1 MSAIEFM
8 ERRNFGEF
16 FWKAVRL
23 YPDKVAIEQG
33 DTTLTY
39 AQLEDRTA
47 RAAAL
52 LRGLGVGPT
61 DKVFLMFPN
70 DWRFAECL
78 FAPLRLGAVAVPAN
92 IRLGTE
98 ALTYIARHSDATV
111 LVGHSDLREKIE
123 AVRAA
128 APDLR
133 HVLMVGGETSGD
145 RSYDRLLQSARPAG
159 ETVQV
164 DPDDPALLMYTSGST
179 GRPKGCLL
187 SHRNKWWQARSS
199 ARTMLLEA
207 RDKSL
212 VMGPLYHANALW
224 ACLLPMLY
232 VGGTVTIL
240 PGFEPVPVLAAIDRH
255 RPTFTSGTPSMFSLL
270 LGQREA
276 LEQYDV
282 SSIELLMC
290 GSAPVPPELMNAIIA
305 RFRCEVVETYGLTEG
320 GANVLTPR
328 WGIKKIGSTGLPAPD
343 VELRVI
349 DVDDPSRDVAPGEVG
364 ELWSRCPANALGYY
378 KQPEV
383 TAERFTPDGWL
394 RTGDL
399 VRRDEQGY
407 VYFVGRKDDMI
418 NCGGENV
425 YPKEVET
432 VLLAHPAVA
441 DVCVV
446 GAAHRIK
453 GQAPV
458 AWIVLRQG
466 SAVTEDEIKGFFLA
480 RGPAYAHPRRVFFVD
495 RLPISGTN
503 KIDRKALEHET
514 RTRLPEGL
522 TRAQASSRRA
532 GTRRGRPCG
541 P

>member
-1 MSAIEFM
+1 MKTINFM
-8 ERRNFGEF
+8 ERSNFGEL
-16 FWKAVRL
+16 FWKAVML
-23 YPDKVAIEQG
+23 SPDKVAIEQG
-33 DTTLTY
+33 DIALTY
-39 AQLEDRTA
+39 AHLEDRTA
-47 RAAAL
+47 RVAGL
-52 LRGLGVGPT
+52 LQGLGVGRG

-78 FAPLRLGAVAVPAN
+78 FGPLRLGAVSVPAN
-92 IRLGTE
+92 IKLGAE
-98 ALTYIARHSDATV
+98 ALTYIAQHSDSTV
-111 LVGHSDLREKIE
+111 LIGHIDLKEKIE
-123 AVRAA
+123 AIRAR
-128 APDLR
+128 APNLR
-133 HVLMVGGETSGD
+133 HVLIVGGEIPGA
-145 RSYDRLLQSARPAG
+145 RSYDGLLASTLPQTV
-159 ETVQV
+159 TVQV
-164 DPDDPALLMYTSGST
+164 APDEPALLMYTSGST

-199 ARTMLLEA
+199 AITMLHES
-207 RDKSL
+207 RDKGL

-240 PGFEPVPVLAAIDRH
+240 PGFDPLPVLAAIDRY

-270 LGQREA
+270 LAQREA
-276 LEQYDV
+276 LARYDV

-290 GSAPVPPELMNAIIA
+290 GSAPVPEELMKAIIE

-328 WGIKKIGSTGLPAPD
+328 WGIKKIGSTGLPVPE
-343 VELRVI
+343 VEIRV
-349 DVDDPSRDVAPGEVG
+349 VDLGDSSKDVAPGEVG

-378 KQPEV
+378 KQPDV

-418 NCGGENV
+418 NCGGENI

-432 VLLAHPAVA
+432 ILLSHPAVA
-441 DVCVV
+441 EACVV
-446 GAAHRIK
+446 AAPHHVK

-458 AWIVLRQG
+458 AWVVLHHGRE
-466 SAVTEDEIKGFFLA
+466 ATEDEVKDFFLA

-503 KIDRKALEHET
+503 KIDRKALEQET

-522 TRAQASSRRA
+522 TSAQA
-532 GTRRGRPCG
+532 
-541 P
+541 

>member
-1 MSAIEFM
+1 MKTVDFIE
-8 ERRNFGEF
+8 RSNFGEL

-23 YPDKVAIEQG
+23 SPDKVAIEQG
-33 DTTLTY
+33 DIALTY
-39 AQLEDRTA
+39 AELEDRTA
-47 RAAAL
+47 RAAGL
-52 LRGLGVGPT
+52 LRSLGVGRG
-61 DKVFLMFPN
+61 DKVLLMFPN

-78 FAPLRLGAVAVPAN
+78 FGPLRLGAVSVPAN
-92 IRLGTE
+92 IKLGAG
-98 ALTYIARHSDATV
+98 ALTYIAQHSDSTV
-111 LVGHSDLREKIE
+111 LIGHADLKEKVE
-123 AVRAA
+123 AVQAGT
-128 APDLR
+128 PNLR
-133 HVLMVGGETSGD
+133 HVLIVGGEMPDD
-145 RSYDRLLQSARPAG
+145 RSYDRLLESAIPEA

-164 DPDDPALLMYTSGST
+164 DPNDPALLMYTSGST

-199 ARTMLLEA
+199 AMTMLHEP
-207 RDKSL
+207 RDKGL

-240 PGFEPVPVLAAIDRH
+240 LGFDPVPALAAIDRY

-270 LGQREA
+270 LAQREA
-276 LEQYDV
+276 LAQYDV

-290 GSAPVPPELMNAIIA
+290 GSAPVPEELMEAIIE
-305 RFRCEVVETYGLTEG
+305 RFHCEVVETYGLTEG

-328 WGIKKIGSTGLPAPD
+328 WGIKKIGSTGLPAPE
-343 VELRVI
+343 VEIRV
-349 DVDDPSRDVAPGEVG
+349 VDMGDPSRDVAPGEVG

-418 NCGGENV
+418 NCGGENI

-432 VLLAHPAVA
+432 ILLSHPAVA
-441 DVCVV
+441 EVCVV
-446 GAAHRIK
+446 AAPHQLK

-458 AWIVLRQG
+458 AWVVLHQG
-466 SAVTEDEIKGFFLA
+466 REATENEIKDFFLA
-480 RGPAYAHPRRVFFVD
+480 RGPAYAHPRRVFFVT

-503 KIDRKALEHET
+503 KIDRKALEQET
-514 RTRLPEGL
+514 RKRLPEGL
-522 TRAQASSRRA
+522 TRAH
-532 GTRRGRPCG
+532 T
-541 P
+541 